1 MNAAFSYIF
10 LISTAVLFTLSPERF
25 LPALL
30 EGGTNAASL
39 CVALLSSY
47 SLWLGLMRVW
57 EECGVTNGVSRL
69 LRPAVKKIFAI
80 EKDDAVKTVCMNLSA
95 NALGIGGAATPYG
108 IEAAKKIDEEKN
120 AKYASSMLFVV
131 NASSLQLLPTTLVT
145 MRTACGSDAPF
156 DIIFPTL
163 IATVLST
170 VLGILLVRLFIRKDS
185 EPQKEK
191 KSLFRSK
198 RVAGARL

>member
-10 LISTAVLFTLSPERF
+10 LISTAILLVLSPEDF

-30 EGGTNAASL
+30 EGGASAASL

-47 SLWLGLMRVW
+47 ALWLGLMRVW
-57 EECGVTNGVSRL
+57 EECGVTDGISRL

-80 EKDDAVKTVCMNLSA
+80 ENEDSVKTVCMNLSA

-108 IEAAKKIDEEKN
+108 IEAAKKIDGEKN

-145 MRTACGSDAPF
+145 MRTACGSAAPF
-156 DIIFPTL
+156 DIILPTL

-170 VLGILLVRLFIRKDS
+170 VLGIVLVRLFIRKDG
-185 EPQKEK
+185 EKTKEK
-191 KSLFRSK
+191 RDFFHPK
-198 RVAGARL
+198 RAAGARL